1 MNAKRKVSAS
11 LKGSGRARLCAALK
25 AGLQDIEAGRVV
37 PHDEIRQKI
46 LRWVRASSGDALLA
60 EIEVIAEFPFSYRE
74 VPEFERPSIRELV
87 FPPYRV
93 IFRITKEQSIEIV
106 RIWHAARGPVEI

>member
-1 MNAKRKVSAS
+1 MGARIIWSQRAEDDLRNLIQFIARNSRKRAV
-11 LKGSGRARLCAALK
+11 
-25 AGLQDIEAGRVV
+25 DF
-37 PHDEIRQKI
+37 
-46 LRWVRASSGDALLA
+46 GDALLA